1 MGHFFFFPFLLFAFL
16 GKLIPLLILGLVI
29 WAIIRA
35 ATHSGRP
42 WGQSLWGAPP
52 HTHSAPPVPPY
63 NQSTLPGE
71 QPSAM
76 EILRQRYARGEIDG
90 ATFDQMRERLEAS
103 QTQSYPPM
111 QQH

>member
-16 GKLIPLLILGLVI
+16 GKLIPLLLLGLVI

-35 ATHSGRP
+35 TTRSGAP
-42 WGQSLWGAPP
+42 WARVQWGAPP
-52 HTHSAPPVPPY
+52 HTNSVPPVPPY
-63 NQSTLPGE
+63 SPPTE
-71 QPSAM
+71 QPSAL

-103 QTQSYPPM
+103 QVQSYPPM
-111 QQH
+111 QQ